1 MKSNKILESL
11 YFYNYYV
18 FFYIVMNKIIEKN
31 PYSLTKSHGVERVSN
46 TFTESTKLC
55 FVNVLFIILRNIW
68 LLGTLHES

>member
-1 MKSNKILESL
+1 MKSNKILENL
-11 YFYNYYV
+11 YFYHYYV

-46 TFTESTKLC
+46 TESTKLC

-68 LLGTLHES
+68 LLGTFHES